1 MKKHLSFIVVLL
13 LVLIGLNFISSEVFK
28 RYDLTQDKRFT
39 ISEPTRELLSKTELP
54 IVVDVFLEG
63 ELPAEF
69 RKLKQETR
77 QLLEE
82 LSAIHPNLKYNFI
95 DPIEGLNEDEQAE
108 VMAQLG
114 KNGVKPAMAT
124 IKDKGRN
131 TNVIVYPYAII
142 LYDEA
147 LTAVPLLK
155 SVARATTEQRVNSSI
170 QQLEYQLADGIRK
183 VSQPKTKK
191 IAVLEDSGEL
201 NRVQIADLLSSIQ
214 EYYPAAPYGIEFV
227 NENDSISGVDVLNDL
242 KRYDLI
248 IEAKPTIAYSETK
261 KYVLDQYLMQGGKMI
276 MAIDPIV
283 MESDSLSN
291 NEGRAYPLPRDLG
304 IDEMLFR
311 YGLRLNSGLIKDL
324 NFGPIA
330 LATGQGRNTQY
341 EAFPW
346 PYFPITKGNYNP
358 DQENTITKNLEDVKF
373 EYAGSID
380 TLKNSSK
387 KTILLSSSPQ
397 TQILTLPAA
406 ISLSEID
413 QEPNPAQYQSGSQP
427 LAVLTEGSFTS
438 AYKNRVKPFNYKN
451 DLEQSKNSA
460 LLLIA
465 DGDVL
470 KNQVDRGQP
479 QDLGYDR
486 KTGMFY
492 GNKEFMMN
500 SINYMLD
507 DSGIIDLRNKN
518 ISIPFL
524 NTTKTYE
531 ERTKWQ
537 LINVLLP
544 LVLLATFGICFV
556 YLRKKKYS

>member
-1 MKKHLSFIVVLL
+1 MKKQLTFIVVLL
-13 LVLIGLNFISSEVFK
+13 LVLVGINFLSHKIFK
-28 RYDLTQDKRFT
+28 RYDLTQDNRYT
-39 ISEPTRELLSKTELP
+39 ISQPTKDLLAQAELP
-54 IVVDVFLEG
+54 IIVDVFLEG

-69 RKLKQETR
+69 RKLRQETK

-95 DPIEGLNEDEQAE
+95 NPNEGLNQEEREA
-108 VMAQLG
+108 VMIQLG

-124 IKDKGRN
+124 INDKGKN
-131 TNVIVYPYAII
+131 TKVVVYPYAII

-155 SVARATTEQRVNSSI
+155 TVARANTEQRVNSSI
-170 QQLEYQLADGIRK
+170 QQLEYQLADGIKK
-183 VSQPKTKK
+183 VSQPRNKK

-201 NRVQIADLLSSIQ
+201 DRIQIADLLTSIQ

-227 NENDSISGVDVLNDL
+227 NENDSISPVDVLNDL
-242 KRYDLI
+242 NRYDLVL
-248 IEAKPTIAYSETK
+248 EAKPTVAYSETK

-276 MAIDPIV
+276 MAVDPIV

-291 NEGRAYPLPRDLG
+291 QDGRAYPIPRDLR

-311 YGLRLNSGLIKDL
+311 YGLRLNSGLVKDL

-346 PYFPITKGNYNP
+346 PYFPMTKGNYNAER
-358 DQENTITKNLEDVKF
+358 ENTITKNLEDVKF
-373 EYAGSID
+373 EYTGSID
-380 TLKNSSK
+380 TLKTPNK
-387 KTILLSSSPQ
+387 KTVLLSSSPRS
-397 TQILTLPAA
+397 QIVTLPAA
-406 ISLSEID
+406 ISLAEID
-413 QEPNPAQYQSGSQP
+413 QEINPEQYQAGSQS
-427 LAVLTEGSFTS
+427 LAVLAEGSFTS
-438 AYKNRVKPFNYKN
+438 AFKNRVKPFNYKSI
-451 DLEQSKNSA
+451 DQSKNSS

-465 DGDVL
+465 DGDIL

-507 DSGIIDLRNKN
+507 DTGIIELRNKN
-518 ISIPFL
+518 ITVPFL
-524 NTTKTYE
+524 NKEKTYD
-531 ERTKWQ
+531 ERVKWQ
-537 LINVLLP
+537 LINLVLP
-544 LVLLATFGICFV
+544 LLSLGIFAAIFI
-556 YLRKKKYS
+556 YMRKRKYS